1 MPMYDVAHRPHG
13 RFSNT
18 RQSISTTC
26 VVPLLILLCGCGP
39 PSAQQA
45 ATYDLELLG
54 AQFTRNSSGY
64 VTSADLSH
72 VPVGDSQVSSL
83 AALPK
88 LESLTLNV
96 TNVTDDGLQKL
107 TALTGLKELR
117 LVAPSPPA
125 GTRIVFAL
133 DVADPD
139 AVSTNDLG
147 RLTVGVGSRVWKATA
162 LAARVRMTEDRQ
174 LELRLA
180 GDAKADVDAALAA
193 TRKQGHLEFALLANE
208 VEHAAL
214 IAAAQDAED
223 EVYLD
228 GKLVGAW
235 RRVGTSA
242 DGTPKPIGNEHGV
255 VSRSRESGAPA
266 RDEFLIVYEK
276 GHERRITSDHFRRA
290 TVELDETGR
299 PCIGFRLGSEG
310 AGRLHFLTAAH
321 LPQEAAGFKS
331 RLAILIDG
339 EIHSAPSIN
348 DVISD
353 LGIIQGD
360 FTRQEIDELVELL
373 NSDRHEPPLRPRPV
387 VVEPFT
393 AGPSEPATAVTSG
406 GVERLRQSLPE
417 CRISVD
423 F

>member
-1 MPMYDVAHRPHG
+1 M
-13 RFSNT
+13 
-18 RQSISTTC
+18 C
-26 VVPLLILLCGCGP
+26 VLPLLILLCGCGP

-45 ATYDLELLG
+45 ATYDLERLG

-88 LESLTLNV
+88 LASLTLNV

-107 TALTGLKELR
+107 AALAGLKELR
-117 LVAPSPPA
+117 LVAPLPPA

-133 DVADPD
+133 DVSDPS
-139 AVSTNDLG
+139 AVPTNDLG
-147 RLTVGVGSRVWKATA
+147 HLTGGVGSRVWKATA

-180 GDAKADVDAALAA
+180 GDAKADADAAVAA

-208 VEHAAL
+208 YEHAGL

-223 EVYLD
+223 EVHQD
-228 GKLVGAW
+228 GRLVAAW
-235 RRVGTSA
+235 RRVGVSA
-242 DGTPKPIGNEHGV
+242 DGTPKPVGKEYGV
-255 VSRSRESGAPA
+255 VSRSRESGTAA
-266 RDEFLIVYEK
+266 HDEFLIVYEK
-276 GHERRITSDHFRRA
+276 GHERRITSDQFRRA

-299 PCIGFRLGSEG
+299 PCIGFRLDSEG
-310 AGRLHFLTAAH
+310 AERLHFLTAAH

-348 DVISD
+348 DIISD

-360 FTRQEIDELVELL
+360 FTRQEIDELVQLL
-373 NSDRHEPPLRPRPV
+373 NATRHEPPLRPRPV
-387 VVEPFT
+387 LVEPFT
-393 AGPSEPATAVTSG
+393 AGASEPATAVTSG
-406 GVERLRQSLPE
+406 GVERLRQALPG
-417 CRISVD
+417 CRVSVE